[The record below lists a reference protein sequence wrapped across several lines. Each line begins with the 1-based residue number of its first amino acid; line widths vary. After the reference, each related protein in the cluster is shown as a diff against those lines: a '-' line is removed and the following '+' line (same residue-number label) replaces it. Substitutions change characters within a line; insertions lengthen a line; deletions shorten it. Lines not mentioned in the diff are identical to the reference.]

1 MPTPAAPF
9 CIPRHEWKRRVQE
22 AHAPLYVHAVGIP
35 YHVQIEQHRDVS
47 RVDHVWLNV
56 EVPPCGPLRLSVN
69 TLSRWNRDAGFDG
82 RIRLGIITSKYTDRP
97 GPLLEEAEPLDYR
110 TLEAAAPTTFT
121 PLERPAFEQLLMRKA
136 NAAVR
141 IEAWGELYIRERL
154 GMHQFHSRR
163 ASCAVDHD
171 LLAHDGALKFYYPDQ
186 IAETLLIKYCGQP

>member
-1 MPTPAAPF
+1 MPTPQAPF
-9 CIPRHEWKRRVQE
+9 CITREEWKRRVRE

-35 YHVQIEQHRDVS
+35 YHVQIEHHRDVS
-47 RVDHVWLNV
+47 RVDHIWLNL

-69 TLSRWNRDAGFDG
+69 TLSRWNRDAGHDG
-82 RIRLGIITSKYTDRP
+82 RVRLGIVTSKYTERP
-97 GPLLEEAEPLDYR
+97 VPILEPAEPLDYR
-110 TLEAAAPTTFT
+110 VIEAEFPTSFT
-121 PLERPAFEQLLMRKA
+121 PLERQPLEQLLMRKG

-163 ASCAVDHD
+163 ASCAVSTD

-186 IAETLLIKYCGQP
+186 VAELLMFKYCGQP